1 MTSIVVLHSNARNG
15 KSINH
20 MYNVQCTYVQCT
32 IWFMQ
37 SSAKKEKCK
46 KAYLGDIKRML
57 KFRLADHCG

>member
-1 MTSIVVLHSNARNG
+1 
-15 KSINH
+15 